1 MTLRSNSLDRPP
13 AVSTTR
19 HIRPSR
25 GWPPLSLMDVWAYR
39 ELLYFL
45 IWRDVKV
52 RYKQTVLGV
61 TWAVIQPVFTM
72 IVFSIFFGW
81 LVKVPSEG
89 LPYPLFAFCAL
100 LPWQL
105 FASSLIASSNSLVAN
120 QHLITKIS
128 FPRLLIPL
136 SAAASS
142 LLDFSIAF
150 LVLLG
155 MMIIFNVAPTVAMCA
170 LPLFVILTI
179 AVALGL
185 GTWFSA
191 LNVKYRDIRH
201 ILPFLTQVW
210 MFATPVVY
218 PSSLV
223 PESWRTLYALNPM
236 VGVVEGFRWALLG
249 TSNVSGLMLFV
260 SAGATFVLLLSGVYF
275 FRRAE
280 PTFADMV

>member
-1 MTLRSNSLDRPP
+1 MALRSNSLEKPP
-13 AVSTTR
+13 AVGTAR
-19 HIRPSR
+19 HIRPSQ
-25 GWPPLSLMDVWAYR
+25 GWPSLSLKDVWAYR

-72 IVFSIFFGW
+72 VVFSIFFGW

-105 FASSLIASSNSLVAN
+105 FASSLTASSNSLVAN

-136 SAAASS
+136 SAAAGS
-142 LLDFSIAF
+142 LLDFAIAF

-155 MMIIFNVAPTVAMCA
+155 MMVIFKVAPTVALFT
-170 LPLFVILTI
+170 LPLFVVLTI

-201 ILPFLTQVW
+201 VLPFLTQVW

-260 SAGATFVLLLSGVYF
+260 SAGTTFVLLLSGVYF

-280 PTFADMV
+280 PTFADVV